1 MLLSGALL
9 LRPTVHSYR
18 LISYSAVIRAD
29 DIIKSKKNKLFK
41 VARSPR
47 RTSSYDEDKID
58 EMRALA
64 EFNLK
69 STDLEGLPQPADF
82 QVGARKLYYVED
94 VKSKAIKVHGSPS
107 AIYAK
112 QRQLLPGRELSDN
125 ERMRL
130 RMKVES
136 TTKGAVTEGAD
147 RVVGIAFALNCCDM
161 LGKFAAAYL
170 TGSKSLFAEAIHS
183 TMDTCNQM
191 ILLMGIRYSSKNPD
205 PNFPYGY
212 GNMRYVSSLISG
224 CGILA
229 FGCGLSMYHGISGL
243 LHPGELEP
251 MTYAYYALGMS
262 FCFQGCSGL
271 TAYREVK
278 RKAGAANMS
287 LINYVRSSADPSLNV
302 VLLEDSAAVVGVLIA
317 TGAVTTSSLLNST
330 IPDSIGSILIGCL
343 LGTVSSF
350 IIRTNSAHLVG
361 RSLPKRITDDI
372 VCQLENDPVIRSVH
386 DVKATSIGVEKSR
399 FKAELDFNG
408 AQITEKYLREECNT
422 SQMLDEVKQMEKP
435 EQLEEFMVEHGERII
450 DKIGDEVDRIEQK
463 ITRKYPDIRHVDLEA
478 L

>member
-1 MLLSGALL
+1 MIISGELL
-9 LRPTVHSYR
+9 
-18 LISYSAVIRAD
+18 IRATLRSHRHLYLSALIRTD
-29 DIIKSKKNKLFK
+29 NVIKDKKNKLFK

-47 RTSSYDEDKID
+47 RTVTYDEDKID
-58 EMRALA
+58 EMRAMA
-64 EFNLK
+64 EFRLK
-69 STDLEGLPQPADF
+69 HTDLADLPQPAEFGD
-82 QVGARKLYYVED
+82 QSKKLYYVHD
-94 VKSKAIKVHGSPS
+94 VMAKAIKVHGSPS
-107 AIYAK
+107 ALYAK
-112 QRQLLPGRELSDN
+112 QRQIMPGRELSDA

-136 TTKGAVTEGAD
+136 KTKGTVTAGAD

-161 LGKFAAAYL
+161 IGKFTAAYL

-191 ILLMGIRYSSKNPD
+191 ILLLGIRYSSKNPD

-278 RKAGAANMS
+278 RKADGANMS

-317 TGAVTTSSLLNST
+317 TSAVATSSLLNST

-350 IIRTNSAHLVG
+350 IIRTNATHLVG

-386 DVKATSIGVEKSR
+386 DVKATSLGVEKSR
-399 FKAELDFNG
+399 FKAELDFDG
-408 AQITEKYLREECNT
+408 AQITEKYLREECDT
-422 SQMLDEVKQMEKP
+422 KEMLEEVKQMENP
-435 EQLEEFMVEHGERII
+435 EELEKFMVVHGEKII
-450 DKIGDEVDRIEQK
+450 DKIGDEVDRIEQR